1 MKGTFMCRVLIPTDF
16 SAAALH
22 VTREAISWLDA
33 MGGDL
38 LLLHVVPDIYLRWLD
53 QLAMTFID
61 QTRLE
66 AAYEDLREQGQR
78 EFSTWLPLTVRER
91 CRRRVAVGD
100 LADTILKVARE
111 EMADVIIMRVPKR
124 RWWRPIRTGS
134 LTDAIRRRASVP
146 VIVWDGLGN
155 MASSVICPHT
165 PRPQARDPRQT
176 GPWRAR
182 RKARQEHIDVLQSR
196 SVQRGIPNL

>member
-22 VTREAISWLDA
+22 VTREALSWVDA
-33 MGGDL
+33 MGGNL

-78 EFSTWLPLTVRER
+78 EFSTWLPLAVHEH
-91 CRRRVAVGD
+91 CRTRVAVGD
-100 LADTILKVARE
+100 VADTILKVAQE
-111 EMADVIIMRVPKR
+111 EMADVIIMRVPRR
-124 RWWRPIRTGS
+124 RWWRPILAGS
-134 LTDAIRRRASVP
+134 VTDTVRRSAPVP
-146 VIVWDGLGN
+146 VVVWDGLGN
-155 MASSVICPHT
+155 MASSALWPEAH
-165 PRPQARDPRQT
+165 RPEERDTLPKGR
-176 GPWRAR
+176 WRNRRRAR
-182 RKARQEHIDVLQSR
+182 MEPSDVLKSW
-196 SVQRGIPNL
+196 